1 MLELKEAFGRY
12 MGRYYASLT
21 PTTRAMKSFAERGIS
36 KSIVWA
42 PDRMIDQVQDMLA
55 AWRKNDNDGGPGS
68 SAYLPVMIVATG
80 KDYSPVLGD
89 FSRQVPEPEWV
100 TLPGD
105 PQNRIF
111 QLRQMQG
118 ERRAQIVICAAE
130 DETARSMAAQ
140 FTLFIAAVANR
151 RFDATYRFAGTDHHW
166 PVMLE
171 ATDVPAMNIDS
182 GQKNL
187 TILAI
192 DLTLK
197 ETIPLFS
204 GPKAEEQNDGKGDG
218 SANNPHGYLAAA
230 EVISHNLVQNVHSH
244 VVDGAPDLSLHHGAP
259 DL

>member
-21 PTTRAMKSFAERGIS
+21 PTTKAMKSFAERGIS
-36 KSIVWA
+36 KSVVWA

-89 FSRQVPEPEWV
+89 FSRQVPEPEWL

-105 PQNRIF
+105 PFNRIF
-111 QLRQMQG
+111 KLRQMQG

-140 FTLFIAAVANR
+140 FTLFIAAVVNR
-151 RFDATYRFAGTDHHW
+151 RFNATYRFAGIDHQW

-171 ATDVPAMNIDS
+171 TTDVPAMNIDS

-204 GPKAEEQNDGKGDG
+204 APKEGEEHDGKGDG
-218 SANNPHGYLAAA
+218 SADNPHGYR
-230 EVISHNLVQNVHSH
+230 VVGQVVVHDLVENVHGH
-244 VVDGAPDLSLHHGAP
+244 VTNGGINAEWHPGAPKP
-259 DL
+259 

>member
-1 MLELKEAFGRY
+1 MQCVQMQQNSDGRSCQASLCRISQRVAVSTTWSIACCAVEDTMLELKEAFGRY

-55 AWRKNDNDGGPGS
+55 AWRKNDNDDGSGS

-105 PQNRIF
+105 PHNRIF
-111 QLRQMQG
+111 KLRQMQG

-140 FTLFIAAVANR
+140 FTLFIAAV
-151 RFDATYRFAGTDHHW
+151 
-166 PVMLE
+166 V
-171 ATDVPAMNIDS
+171 
-182 GQKNL
+182 
-187 TILAI
+187 
-192 DLTLK
+192 
-197 ETIPLFS
+197 
-204 GPKAEEQNDGKGDG
+204 
-218 SANNPHGYLAAA
+218 
-230 EVISHNLVQNVHSH
+230 
-244 VVDGAPDLSLHHGAP
+244 
-259 DL
+259 

>member
-68 SAYLPVMIVATG
+68 SAHLPVMIVATG

-105 PQNRIF
+105 PLNRLF

-140 FTLFIAAVANR
+140 FTLFIAAVVNR
-151 RFDATYRFAGTDHHW
+151 RFDATYRFAGINHQW

-204 GPKAEEQNDGKGDG
+204 GPKSGEQNDGKGDG
-218 SANNPHGYLAAA
+218 SADNPHGYPAVGK
-230 EVISHNLVQNVHSH
+230 VISHDLVQNVHSH
-244 VVDGAPDLSLHHGAP
+244 VADGAPDVPWHQGVPEL
-259 DL
+259 

>member
-21 PTTRAMKSFAERGIS
+21 PTTKAMKSFAERGIS

-42 PDRMIDQVQDMLA
+42 PDRMIDQVQDMLE

-68 SAYLPVMIVATG
+68 SAHLPVMIVATG

-105 PQNRIF
+105 PLGRIF

-118 ERRAQIVICAAE
+118 ERRAQIVICTAD
-130 DETARSMAAQ
+130 DETARSIAAQ
-140 FTLFIAAVANR
+140 FTLFISAAVNR
-151 RFDATYRFAGTDHHW
+151 RFDAVYRFAGIDHQW

-171 ATDVPAMNIDS
+171 TTDVPAMNIDS

-192 DLTLK
+192 DLTLR

-204 GPKAEEQNDGKGDG
+204 GPKTGEENDGKGDG
-218 SANNPHGYLAAA
+218 SAENPHGYRAAGQVVVHDLT
-230 EVISHNLVQNVHSH
+230 ENVHAQ
-244 VVDGAPDLSLHHGAP
+244 VVDGAAATEWGQ
-259 DL
+259 